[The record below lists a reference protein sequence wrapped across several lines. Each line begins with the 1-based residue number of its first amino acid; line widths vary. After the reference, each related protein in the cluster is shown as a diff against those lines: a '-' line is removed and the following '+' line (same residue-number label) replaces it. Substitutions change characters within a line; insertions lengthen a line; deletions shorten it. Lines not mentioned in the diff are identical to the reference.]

1 MQDTSGFH
9 DGTSGGEILPALEIA
24 KESLAMTVVRK
35 VTTKRKA
42 VRICL
47 LSVVGS
53 HYWIAI
59 SPKFRP
65 FPVEI
70 V

>member
-9 DGTSGGEILPALEIA
+9 DGTSGGKMFPELEIA
-24 KESLAMTVVRK
+24 TDCPAMTVVRK
-35 VTTKRKA
+35 VTIKRK
-42 VRICL
+42 VVIGYL
-47 LSVVGS
+47 IFVGS
-53 HYWIAI
+53 YYWMVT

>member
-1 MQDTSGFH
+1 MQDTSGFQ
-9 DGTSGGEILPALEIA
+9 DGTSDGKIFPELKIA

-42 VRICL
+42 VRIGFL
-47 LSVVGS
+47 IVVV
-53 HYWIAI
+53 HTYWIAI
-59 SPKFRP
+59 SPKSRP

>member
-1 MQDTSGFH
+1 MFP
-9 DGTSGGEILPALEIA
+9 ELEIA
-24 KESLAMTVVRK
+24 RDCPAMTVVRK
-35 VTTKRKA
+35 VIIKRKV
-42 VRICL
+42 VRIGF
-47 LSVVGS
+47 LSIVGS
-53 HYWIAI
+53 CYWMVT